1 MFSEQF
7 IKLLSI
13 FIVNIFIARYLGPE
27 QFGLLSFCIGVV
39 AIALSIS
46 RLGMESVLIRELIE
60 NIDKV
65 NVYIGTAFLLIL
77 LTGVFCVLTLY
88 LMLNIFDVDQNTK
101 QYILLLSLC
110 LIPQAFLVL
119 DYHFQSQTRAKYS
132 SLVKSLALIISGLI
146 KLYLVY
152 IEASLFSIIIAI
164 VFESALIALFLLY
177 IHNKKQV
184 SPFSFIFDKSVALKL
199 IKSSYPMLLAS
210 LTTILYMRVDQFMIK
225 ALIGDFDLGV
235 YAAVSKLYEMW
246 VMVAVVLCTSLLPAI
261 VRLKEKSNEEYEIK
275 MVLLFRGVIGI
286 SILVSIL
293 TTTFA
298 ENIIELLFGEAFVL
312 GTLSF
317 QILMWSSAFA
327 AIGSVT
333 MRYLTVEKLEKK
345 VAQRAVVAL
354 VVNISLNAVLIP
366 FIGING
372 AAISTLISL
381 VIANYFID
389 YTDKDLKQLLYLKN
403 KAVFYSLR

>member
-27 QFGLLSFCIGVV
+27 QFGLLSFCIGIV
-39 AIALSIS
+39 AITLTIS
-46 RLGMESVLIRELIE
+46 RLGLESVLIRELIE
-60 NIDKV
+60 NTDKV
-65 NVYIGTAFLLIL
+65 SAYIGTAFLLIL
-77 LTGVFCVLTLY
+77 LTGGLCVFTLY
-88 LMLNIFDVDQNTK
+88 LTLNIFDIDQNTK
-101 QYILLLSLC
+101 KYILLLSIC

-119 DYHFQSQTRAKYS
+119 DYHFQSQVRAKYS
-132 SLVKSLALIISGLI
+132 SLAKSLALLVSGII

-152 IEASLFSIIIAI
+152 IEASLFSIVIAI
-164 VFESALIALFLLY
+164 VLESLLIAVFLLTIY
-177 IHNKKQV
+177 NKKQV
-184 SPFSFIFDKSVALKL
+184 SSFSFIFDKSVALKL

-210 LTTILYMRVDQFMIK
+210 LTTVLYMRVDQFMIK

-246 VMVAVVLCTSLLPAI
+246 VMVTVVLCTSLLPAI
-261 VRLKEKSNEEYEIK
+261 VRLKEKSNEEYEKK

-286 SILVSIL
+286 SVLVSIS
-293 TTTFA
+293 TTLFA
-298 ENIIELLFGEAFVL
+298 ENIIALLFGEPFVL

-354 VVNISLNAVLIP
+354 IVNISLNAVLIP

-381 VIANYFID
+381 AIANYFID

-403 KAVFYSLR
+403 RAVFLAR